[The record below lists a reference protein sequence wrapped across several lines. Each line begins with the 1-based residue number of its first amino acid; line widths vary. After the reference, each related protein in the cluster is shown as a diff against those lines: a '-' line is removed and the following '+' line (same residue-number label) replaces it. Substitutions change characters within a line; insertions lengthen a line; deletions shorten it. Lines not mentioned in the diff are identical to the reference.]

1 MAASE
6 RAGTYSGSYHPAMSP
21 TQDEAPARAAI
32 EGRFEDGAAPDL
44 RVRTARGTI
53 VNGGFH
59 VASNVLALVKGV
71 AVAGVLTTTE
81 YGIWGLLLAAFT
93 TLTMLGSVGI
103 DDKYIQ
109 QDDPDQKRAFEIA
122 FTLQMLVGAVFV
134 VVILVGMPL
143 FALVYG
149 RESLAGPGMALAAA
163 VPAIALQM
171 TIWAHFRRM
180 DFLRA

>member
-32 EGRFEDGAAPDL
+32 EGRFEDGAPPDL

-71 AVAGVLTTTE
+71 AVAGGLTTTE
-81 YGIWGLLLAAFT
+81 DGIWGLLLAAFT
-93 TLTMLGSVGI
+93 TLTMLGSGGI
-103 DDKYIQ
+103 DDKEIP
-109 QDDPDQKRAFEIA
+109 QDDPGQKSAVEIA
-122 FTLQMLVGAVFV
+122 VTLPCA
-134 VVILVGMPL
+134 
-143 FALVYG
+143 
-149 RESLAGPGMALAAA
+149 PGGGLGG
-163 VPAIALQM
+163 
-171 TIWAHFRRM
+171 H
-180 DFLRA
+180 